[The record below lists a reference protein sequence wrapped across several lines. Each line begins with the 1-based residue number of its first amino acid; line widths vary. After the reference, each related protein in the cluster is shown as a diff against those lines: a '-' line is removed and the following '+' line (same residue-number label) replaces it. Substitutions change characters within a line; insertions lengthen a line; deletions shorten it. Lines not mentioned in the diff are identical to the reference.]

1 MVFTHDLHVNAHVTV
16 HLYSGKYETKCE
28 TRYENVCQ
36 AVQDTVC
43 NTVQVT
49 TTIQDLTRVQSLGWV
64 DFLLSTFEGQK
75 IRIATSLKVH
85 ISKKSRG
92 AKYSNLK
99 VKIRNKVQNRPT
111 LLGTLVQFLPNLFN
125 NST

>member
-1 MVFTHDLHVNAHVTV
+1 MVTSSTLYVIHVLIMVFTHDLHVNAHVTV

-92 AKYSNLK
+92 G
-99 VKIRNKVQNRPT
+99 KIFK
-111 LLGTLVQFLPNLFN
+111 FK
-125 NST
+125 S